1 MGVDSVICCDL
12 HNPLLKGFF
21 SPTVPVDHI
30 MPGPVAAAYFYEEL
44 FHIRDDRNINEE
56 EMQVSP
62 KVSLAG

>member
-44 FHIRDDRNINEE
+44 FNVRDDRNINEE
-56 EMQVSP
+56 ETQVSP
-62 KVSLAG
+62 KVSLTG